1 VCYFVFVFVIRVL
14 VFEQNIAGVILLQDE
29 LSIRLAVLR
38 NKDMEMRLTEG
49 LQETQTE
56 LAGELE
62 GESQL

>member
-1 VCYFVFVFVIRVL
+1 MCYFVFVFVIRVL